1 MNTIFAWLAAGLL
14 TGLSGPA
21 WADEDGHRE
30 HGAHV
35 HGVANLDLALDSNQL
50 QAALTAPAMNI
61 VGFEH
66 PPRND
71 EQHRA
76 VDEAAVWLKD
86 GANWLIPSADA
97 ACRLETAGVAS
108 GLLDTDDGDGH
119 DDDSHDHD
127 SHDPESHDDEVH
139 SEFHVQLAF
148 HCADPGKLRSVEIR
162 LFERFAGM
170 ERIQLQA
177 ITDTRQI
184 GGVLTAGDAV
194 INLAE

>member
-1 MNTIFAWLAAGLL
+1 MNTIFAWLATGLL
-14 TGLSGPA
+14 AGMSAPA

-35 HGVANLDLALDSNQL
+35 HGVANLDLAVDANEIM
-50 QAALTAPAMNI
+50 AALKAPAMNI

-66 PPRND
+66 APRND
-71 EQHRA
+71 DQHRA
-76 VDEAAVWLKD
+76 VDQAAAWLKD
-86 GANWLIPSADA
+86 GTQWLIPSSAA
-97 ACRLETAGVAS
+97 ACRLESARVAS
-108 GLLDTDDGDGH
+108 GLLDTDDPDGH

-127 SHDPESHDDEVH
+127 NNDDVH
-139 SEFHVQLAF
+139 SEFQVQLAF
-148 HCADPGKLRSVEIR
+148 HCANPDELRSVEIR
-162 LFERFAGM
+162 LFEQFPGM

-184 GGVLTAGDAV
+184 GGALTAGNAV

>member
-14 TGLSGPA
+14 AGLSGPVS
-21 WADEDGHRE
+21 ADEDGHRE

-66 PPRND
+66 PPRNE

-76 VDEAAVWLKD
+76 VEEAAVWLKD
-86 GANWLIPSADA
+86 GAQWLILSADA
-97 ACRLETAGVAS
+97 ACRLETARVAS

-119 DDDSHDHD
+119 DDDSHDPD
-127 SHDPESHDDEVH
+127 SHDDEVH
-139 SEFHVQLAF
+139 SEFDVHLAF
-148 HCADPGKLRSVEIR
+148 HCANPGELGSVEVR
-162 LFERFAGM
+162 LFERFPGM